1 MNDKLDTIKYF
12 TKLQNKISEEEKER
26 QLKKKQGTKRIFT
39 HTEDEL
45 LLFLVNL
52 MGEKKWKEIS
62 KLIPGKSV
70 RQCRERYK
78 TYLKPG
84 LNLAEWTPE
93 DDKRL
98 KELVN
103 KYGPKWAVL
112 TSYFP
117 GRTDNALKNRYNVH
131 LNENK
136 KPRKKTVKTTTKEE
150 KSNDVLI
157 NLLPDDLVLS
167 YDSTFNLESMNVD
180 NFDTNIDLESQN
192 WMTNLISLDY

>member
-1 MNDKLDTIKYF
+1 MSDKLSAIKYF
-12 TKLQNKISEEEKER
+12 TQLQKQISEEEKAR
-26 QLKKKQGTKRIFT
+26 QMKKKQGTKRIFT

-45 LLFLVNL
+45 LQFLVGL

-84 LNLAEWTPE
+84 LNLNEWTPE
-93 DDKRL
+93 DDRRL
-98 KELVN
+98 KELVS
-103 KYGPKWAVL
+103 KFGPKWAVL

-136 KPRKKTVKTTTKEE
+136 KPRKKSSKAAVKEE
-150 KSNDVLI
+150 KVKDTVI
-157 NLLPDDLVLS
+157 NLLPDDVALS
-167 YDSTFNLESMNVD
+167 YDSTLNFESLPYD
-180 NFDTNIDLESQN
+180 SYETNIEIETQN
-192 WMTNLISLDY
+192 WITNIISLDD